1 MAASGVSMGSLWNGT
16 PASGAL
22 LVPEHNDGQEG
33 ADRIAVGLARSGTAD
48 ARPAPPAASVLSCP
62 T

>member
-1 MAASGVSMGSLWNGT
+1 MERDTCVRRLLTPEVNG
-16 PASGAL
+16 
-22 LVPEHNDGQEG
+22 GQEG
-33 ADRIAVGLARSGTAD
+33 ADRIAVGLACHGTAD